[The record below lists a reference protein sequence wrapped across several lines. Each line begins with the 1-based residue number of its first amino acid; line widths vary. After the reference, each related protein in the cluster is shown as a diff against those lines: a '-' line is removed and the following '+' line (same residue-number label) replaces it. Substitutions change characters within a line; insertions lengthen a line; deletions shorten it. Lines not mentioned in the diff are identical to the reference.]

1 MFYAN
6 SNSPYIL
13 LKISLPAEDMFFEHV
28 VRNVNGKTIYFKLA
42 PTYALYLACRYR
54 LSKLYRP
61 EMGPTE
67 RAQRLSAFLN
77 KMADIIDRT
86 VEVENSSF
94 WE

>member
-1 MFYAN
+1 
-6 SNSPYIL
+6 
-13 LKISLPAEDMFFEHV
+13 MFFEHV

-86 VEVENSSF
+86 VEVKNF
-94 WE
+94 WECFWELWQQHFNNDWNYFSDK